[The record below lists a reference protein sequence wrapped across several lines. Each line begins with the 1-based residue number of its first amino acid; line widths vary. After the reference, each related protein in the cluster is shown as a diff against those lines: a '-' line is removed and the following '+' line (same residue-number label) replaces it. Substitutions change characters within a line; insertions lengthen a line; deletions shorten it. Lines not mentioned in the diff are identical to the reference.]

1 MNGIRIVRNEI
12 YHIRG
17 DTGEI
22 GLTLLTRGVEL
33 QLDDTCD
40 IVFTVKKSYDDDEPT
55 MQKHVCDGRITFLNE
70 DTADLPVGDY
80 VYDIEVRI
88 HDADGGPDQVATVVR
103 NKYHLLADVT
113 R

>member
-1 MNGIRIVRNEI
+1 MNGLRVVRNEI
-12 YHIRG
+12 FHIRG

-22 GLTLLTRGVEL
+22 LLDLFSRGVAI
-33 QLDDTCD
+33 QQDDTCD
-40 IVFTVKKSYDDDEPT
+40 IVFTVKKSYDDDDIV
-55 MQKHVCDGRITFLNE
+55 MQKCICDNRITFLTE

-103 NKYHLLADVT
+103 NKYHLQPDVT

>member
-1 MNGIRIVRNEI
+1 MNGLRVVRNEI
-12 YHIRG
+12 FHIRG

-22 GLTLLTRGVEL
+22 GLDLFSRGVAIK
-33 QLDDTCD
+33 QDGTCD
-40 IVFTVKKSYDDDEPT
+40 IVFTVKKSYDDDDVV
-55 MQKHVCDGRITFLNE
+55 MQKAICDGRITFLSE
-70 DTADLPVGDY
+70 DTMDLPAGDY

-103 NKYHLLADVT
+103 NKYHLQPDVT